1 MRTSALAPVAIA
13 GMAIIVVAAAIAT
26 VVLVLPGPSGET
38 GTATTPAPAASQQ
51 VIDEDE
57 EDGERV
63 APGTAWSLQLD
74 EETRKGLIDAA
85 RAAGTP
91 AALSVAASGTV
102 YYGAVYGQTE
112 ADDDFYAIA
121 VVDRIH
127 FWSKHGGNTW
137 RYGGDFE
144 TAGCIA
150 PVPLRLYT
158 AWGLSLS
165 TERPAG
171 QPPCLHGAAW

>member
-1 MRTSALAPVAIA
+1 ML
-13 GMAIIVVAAAIAT
+13 IIVVAAAIAT

-38 GTATTPAPAASQQ
+38 RPATTPAPAASQQ

-74 EETRKGLIDAA
+74 GETRESLVDAA
-85 RAAGTP
+85 REAGTP
-91 AALSVAASGTV
+91 AALTVAASGTV

-112 ADDDFYAIA
+112 ADDVFYAIA
-121 VVDRIH
+121 IVDRIH
-127 FWSKHGGNTW
+127 FWSKHGGNAW

-171 QPPCLHGAAW
+171 QPPCPNRQ